1 MNSKIILI
9 SLLLAFLSNCG
20 FKIVKQDFL
29 NNYKINKIDI
39 NGEKQTS
46 FLLKNKFKN
55 QNNNAPK
62 SIDLLIDLKK
72 SKNIKEKNIRNE
84 ITKYEVKILVDVE
97 YKLDE
102 EKIYGEINIEKK
114 GNYSVSS
121 HYSNTISNEKRL
133 IRDLVDDISNQI
145 LKELKI
151 RFNDL

>member
-9 SLLLAFLSNCG
+9 SFLLAFLSSCG

-46 FLLKNKFKN
+46 FLLRNKFKN

-62 SIDLLIDLKK
+62 SIDLLINLKK
-72 SKNIKEKNIRNE
+72 SKSIKEKNIRNE
-84 ITKYEVKILVDVE
+84 ITKYEIKILVDVE
-97 YKLDE
+97 YKLVE
-102 EKIYGEINIEKK
+102 ENFYDKINIEKK
-114 GNYSVSS
+114 GNYNVSKQ
-121 HYSNTISNEKRL
+121 YSNTITNEKRL
-133 IRDLVDDISNQI
+133 THDLVDDISNQI